1 MNFKSHIVSISKDNE
16 IVAYDM
22 FNTNK
27 KIKNVFLESG
37 LYLIF
42 YDLVIDDLALLEK
55 NCILY
60 YILYNKKVL
69 CIKKNLVEKL
79 IL

>member
-1 MNFKSHIVSISKDNE
+1 MNFKSHIISISKDNE

>member
-42 YDLVIDDLALLEK
+42 YDLVIDDVALLEK